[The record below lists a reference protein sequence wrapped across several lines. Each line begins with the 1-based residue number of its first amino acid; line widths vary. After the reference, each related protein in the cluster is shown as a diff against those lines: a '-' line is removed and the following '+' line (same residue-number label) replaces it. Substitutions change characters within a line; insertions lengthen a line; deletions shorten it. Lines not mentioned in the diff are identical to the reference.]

1 MNKFHSDSG
10 FTLLEMILSIFIFAV
25 IMSILGSGIFTIQQ
39 SLRKVSNKSDELE
52 KYQVLDR
59 VFTSSIR
66 NAVPFYWKDNNR
78 NRRSVFSGDTNKVSF
93 AYLHRIVGS
102 DDGGIRFIQFYLEQD
117 NLVAVY
123 KKIPILPWDQ
133 STLKSADKEILA
145 TEVRSLSFSY
155 ADVDNNGQIVWKRS
169 WSNSIG
175 NYDIPLAI
183 QVAIEWKN
191 GTKEYW
197 LRRTAGSGQFE
208 SLGTRMRGRLQ
219 L

>member
-1 MNKFHSDSG
+1 MNKFHSNSG

-25 IMSILGSGIFTIQQ
+25 IMSILGTAIFTIQQ
-39 SLRKVSNKSDELE
+39 SLRKVSDKSNELE

-66 NAVPFYWKDNNR
+66 NAVPFYWKDNASNR
-78 NRRSVFSGDTNKVSF
+78 KSIFLGETNKLSF

-102 DDGGIRFIQFYLEQD
+102 DDGGIRFIQFYLEGE
-117 NLVAVY
+117 NLVATY

-133 STLKSADKEILA
+133 STLKSADTEILA
-145 TEVRSLSFSY
+145 KGVRSLSFSY
-155 ADVDNNGQIVWKRS
+155 ADLDNRGMVVWMRS
-169 WSNSIG
+169 WNNSAG
-175 NYDIPLAI
+175 NYNIPLAI
-183 QVAIEWKN
+183 QVTVEWKN

-208 SLGTRMRGRLQ
+208 SLGARMSSGMSL
-219 L
+219 

>member
-1 MNKFHSDSG
+1 MNKFHSNSG

-25 IMSILGSGIFTIQQ
+25 IMSVLATGIFTIQQ
-39 SLRKVSNKSDELE
+39 SLRKVSGKSDELE

-66 NAVPFYWKDNNR
+66 NAVPFYWKDNTNNR
-78 NRRSVFSGDTNKVSF
+78 KSVFSGDTNKLSF

-102 DDGGIRFIQFYLEQD
+102 DDGGIRFIQFYLEGD

-133 STLKSADKEILA
+133 ATLKLTDKEVLA
-145 TEVRSLSFSY
+145 SGVRSLSFSY
-155 ADVDNNGQIVWKRS
+155 ADSDNRGRVVWMRS
-169 WSNSIG
+169 WNSSVG
-175 NYDIPLAI
+175 NYNIPLAI
-183 QVAIEWKN
+183 QVTVEWKN
-191 GTKEYW
+191 GAKEYW

-208 SLGTRMRGRLQ
+208 SLGPRMGGGI
-219 L
+219 

>member
-1 MNKFHSDSG
+1 MNKFHSNSG

-25 IMSILGSGIFTIQQ
+25 IMSILGTGIFTIQQ
-39 SLRKVSNKSDELE
+39 SLRKVSGKSNELE

-66 NAVPFYWKDNNR
+66 NAVPFYWKDNTNNR
-78 NRRSVFSGDTNKVSF
+78 KSVFLGDTNKISF
-93 AYLHRIVGS
+93 AYLHKIVGS
-102 DDGGIRFIQFYLEQD
+102 DDGGIRFIQLEGD

-133 STLKSADKEILA
+133 STLKFADKEILA
-145 TEVRSLSFSY
+145 SGVRSLSFSY
-155 ADVDNNGQIVWKRS
+155 ADLDNRGGVVWMRS
-169 WSNSIG
+169 WNSSVG
-175 NYDIPLAI
+175 NYNIPLAI
-183 QVAIEWKN
+183 QVTVEWKN

-208 SLGTRMRGRLQ
+208 SLGTRMSSGL
-219 L
+219 